1 MIKRWDKIMKKNYIA
16 AFVLAALGFSG
27 SAMAQSYL
35 GGSAGQ
41 SKWNLDC
48 RGGDSCSNAAAG
60 VKIFGGYDYSP
71 NISFEGAYFYLN
83 QVGID
88 YPGIKAEIN
97 GRGMDFAVLVKTQP
111 YRDFTGFAKLGAS
124 FAKGEIELL
133 AGPYKAS
140 DRNYSTQPLFGL
152 GVMYQIDSKISLR
165 AEYERRKLR
174 MSTIPDLSATT
185 NMLSIG
191 IQSQF

>member
-1 MIKRWDKIMKKNYIA
+1 MKKTYIA
-16 AFVLAALGFSG
+16 AFVLAALGLSG
-27 SAMAQSYL
+27 SALAQSYL

-48 RGGDSCSNAAAG
+48 RGGTSCSNAAAG
-60 VKIFGGYDYSP
+60 MKIFAGYDYSP

-83 QVGID
+83 QVSIN
-88 YPGIKAEIN
+88 YPLFKAEIN
-97 GRGMDFAVLVKTQP
+97 GRGLDLAVLLKTQP

-124 FAKGEIELL
+124 FGKGEVELL
-133 AGPYKAS
+133 AGEYKVG

-152 GVMYQIDSKISLR
+152 GVQYQIDSKLSLR